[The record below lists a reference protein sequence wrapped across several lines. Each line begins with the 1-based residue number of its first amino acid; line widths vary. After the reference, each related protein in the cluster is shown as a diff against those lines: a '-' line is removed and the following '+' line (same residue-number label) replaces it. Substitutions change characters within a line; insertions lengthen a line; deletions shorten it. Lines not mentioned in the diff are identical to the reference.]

1 MWRFFYDH
9 FIKNVN
15 NCETI
20 NIRNAILTRF
30 PFLVKGGIYI
40 RNFSI
45 CLIVPVKR
53 FRTLGSLIYS
63 SLNGKLMLQFQSTVK
78 IANISFFFF
87 ESCKQQV
94 PQISLMKERLCKK
107 WIWSL
112 KYLMIHLPWTTI
124 LPMAILKID
133 SIHPLCMIN
142 FRVSLHKICEN
153 TSFHWPVFS
162 CVRTKSAILSSYGG
176 IRVSETRILVYF
188 MQCLLSNRTKKLLL
202 CQN

>member
-1 MWRFFYDH
+1 MFDCTCKTFPNSRFINLLKFKWKIDVAVS
-9 FIKNVN
+9 INSKN
-15 NCETI
+15 CQY
-20 NIRNAILTRF
+20 F
-30 PFLVKGGIYI
+30 
-40 RNFSI
+40 
-45 CLIVPVKR
+45 
-53 FRTLGSLIYS
+53 
-63 SLNGKLMLQFQSTVK
+63 
-78 IANISFFFF
+78 FFFF

-112 KYLMIHLPWTTI
+112 KYLMIHLSWTTI

-142 FRVSLHKICEN
+142 LRVSLHKICEN